1 MSDLKSFLD
10 NENYDGAIE
19 FLKSQSSFEKP
30 IKFYNLGYVYTLKG
44 DLVQARYYLEKAK
57 IEGLIN
63 QEVESSLKVVKNKLG
78 IEQIESDYPVL
89 DKGVLNISQFKED
102 VFLTVLG
109 IILFVFLYSLY
120 KKKRVL
126 YSIAMIFFLALG
138 SFFYTLKD
146 FNTVIIRQ
154 EAFVHQGPSRIFEP
168 SQVIA
173 PGSKVIIDGESKDWR
188 FVRYPEIYRG
198 WIYKAKV
205 KKL

>member
-126 YSIAMIFFLALG
+126 YSTAMIFFLALG

-154 EAFVHQGPSRIFEP
+154 EAFVHQGPSRIP
-168 SQVIA
+168 
-173 PGSKVIIDGESKDWR
+173 
-188 FVRYPEIYRG
+188 
-198 WIYKAKV
+198 
-205 KKL
+205 